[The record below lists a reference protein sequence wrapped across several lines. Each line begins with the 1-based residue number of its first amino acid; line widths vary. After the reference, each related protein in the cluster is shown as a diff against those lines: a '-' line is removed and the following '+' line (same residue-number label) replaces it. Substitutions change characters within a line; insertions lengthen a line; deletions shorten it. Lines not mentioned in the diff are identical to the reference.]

1 MNIIKEVSNLMC
13 VSENGIHII
22 KDNIG
27 GMTNHSCLISIK
39 GDLFVVREP
48 GKGSNELVNRE
59 HEKYVI
65 NTIMKNKNFP
75 TPDMYINNHYIKIT
89 KYVQNSHVPNSL
101 SEDDIIK
108 SLKSIHKL
116 HTSNIQV
123 PFTYDLYDN
132 IMLYEKLMKKSQFK
146 EYEQV
151 KEQILELLDI
161 VKLCI
166 RPKYS
171 FTHVDFNPDNVLITA
186 SDTYLIDF
194 EYSAMQDPD
203 LDFAMWCIY
212 SMYDDNMIDK
222 FIGICTSQHVN
233 IEYNHTIFKAKIY
246 AYIAI
251 AGLLWSNW
259 CEYKKQLNQDLGN
272 YALYQFNAAKKYS
285 VKALNILRKIY
296 YEKRS
301 IIL

>member
-13 VSENGIHII
+13 VSENDIHII
-22 KDNIG
+22 QDNIG
-27 GMTNHSCLISIK
+27 GMTNHSCLINIK
-39 GDLFVVREP
+39 GELFVVREP

-89 KYVQNSHVPNSL
+89 KYIQNSHVANPL
-101 SEDDIIK
+101 SEDEIIK
-108 SLKSIHKL
+108 SLKSIHRF

-123 PFTYDLYDN
+123 PFKYDLYDN
-132 IMLYEKLMKKSQFK
+132 IMLYETLMKKSQFK

-161 VKLCI
+161 VELCI
-166 RPKYS
+166 QPKHA

-186 SDTYLIDF
+186 NNTYLIDF

-222 FIGICTSQHVN
+222 FIDICISQHVN
-233 IEYNHTIFKAKIY
+233 IEYNHAIFKAKIY

-259 CEYKKQLNQDLGN
+259 CEYKKQLNQDLRE

-285 VKALNILRKIY
+285 IKALTILRKY
-296 YEKRS
+296 
-301 IIL
+301 ILKERY